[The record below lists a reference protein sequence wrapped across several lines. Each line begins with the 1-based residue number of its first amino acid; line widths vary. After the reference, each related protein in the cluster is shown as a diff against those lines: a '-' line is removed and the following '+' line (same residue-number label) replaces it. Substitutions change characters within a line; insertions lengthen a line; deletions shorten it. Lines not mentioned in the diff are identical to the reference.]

1 MQGLSVLTDPN
12 GRPKT
17 AMIDLQQH
25 DAQLNPLVAGLL
37 DLLNQ
42 QQETD
47 ERRLFFDASGI
58 EANARYDE
66 DEEEYTVADLIAV
79 NPNFD
84 PHATR

>member
-12 GRPKT
+12 GQPRT

-47 ERRLFFDASGI
+47 ERREFLEASLLNLNRAYG
-58 EANARYDE
+58 E
-66 DEEEYTVADLIAV
+66 DEPEYTAADCVWL
-79 NPNFD
+79 NPDFK
-84 PHATR
+84 PI